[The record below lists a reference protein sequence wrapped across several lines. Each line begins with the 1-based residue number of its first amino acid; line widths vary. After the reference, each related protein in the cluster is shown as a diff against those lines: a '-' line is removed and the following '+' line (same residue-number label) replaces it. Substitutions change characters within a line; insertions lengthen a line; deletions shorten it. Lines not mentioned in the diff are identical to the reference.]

1 MTMRKVSL
9 VGITLA
15 LSAAFLWGTAGT
27 AQSFV
32 QGATAPYW
40 IGAFRLLVACLFFHL
55 LFFYRGASRQS
66 LKINERQQSE
76 NSSNR
81 SRRYWRYITIAGI
94 CMGLYNLTF
103 FAGIKATGIAIGTAT
118 TIGSAPIWAGLM
130 QAILLK
136 KSPSLLWW
144 LGTFCATAGGTW
156 MVLSQ
161 SSSWQINAG
170 GLLICLSAGFCY
182 ALYTLMSKKLVS
194 IDSPLTITK
203 HTFSI
208 AIFIAVPIAWILAGT
223 PTVSWVSIAVIF
235 YLGLLTTGVAYLLY
249 TQALKHISAP
259 TGVALGLIEP
269 IVAFFLAIV
278 VAHENV
284 NMFAIVGLCLI
295 LAGLWLVLKSEGR
308 VSKKPN

>member
-1 MTMRKVSL
+1 MTMKKISL

-15 LSAAFLWGTAGT
+15 LCAAFLWGTAGT

-40 IGAFRLLVACLFFHL
+40 IGAFRLLVACFFFHV
-55 LFFYRGASRQS
+55 LFFYRRANQQ
-66 LKINERQQSE
+66 LPKANEPQE
-76 NSSNR
+76 EDGSSKEATA
-81 SRRYWRYITIAGI
+81 YWLYIAIAGI

-130 QAILLK
+130 QAVILK

-161 SSSWQINAG
+161 SSSWQINMG

-208 AIFIAVPIAWILAGT
+208 AIFIALPIAWVLAGT

-284 NMFAIVGLCLI
+284 NRLAVIGLCLI
-295 LAGLWLVLKSEGR
+295 LAGLWLVLKSEGQQ
-308 VSKKPN
+308 KA

>member
-1 MTMRKVSL
+1 MTMKKISL

-15 LSAAFLWGTAGT
+15 LCAAFLWGTAGT

-55 LFFYRGASRQS
+55 LFFYRITNRQA
-66 LKINERQQSE
+66 LKVNEQQQTD
-76 NSSNR
+76 NSAKKSMI
-81 SRRYWRYITIAGI
+81 YWRYITIAGI

-130 QAILLK
+130 QSLLLK

-161 SSSWQINAG
+161 SSSWQINTG

-208 AIFIAVPIAWILAGT
+208 AIFIAVPIAWVLAGT
-223 PTVSWVSIAVIF
+223 PTVGWVSIAVIF

-284 NMFAIVGLCLI
+284 NMLAVIGLCLI
-295 LAGLWLVLKSEGR
+295 LAGLWLVLKSEGQQTA
-308 VSKKPN
+308 

>member
-1 MTMRKVSL
+1 MMMKKISL

-15 LSAAFLWGTAGT
+15 LCAAFLWGTAGT

-40 IGAFRLLVACLFFHL
+40 IGAFRLLVACFFFHV
-55 LFFYRGASRQS
+55 LFFYRRVSQQ
-66 LKINERQQSE
+66 LPNINKQQVSE
-76 NSSNR
+76 LSTVATT
-81 SRRYWRYITIAGI
+81 YWLHIVVAGI

-103 FAGIKATGIAIGTAT
+103 FAGIKTTGIAIGTAT

-130 QAILLK
+130 QAVILK
-136 KSPSLLWW
+136 KPPSLHWW

-161 SSSWQINAG
+161 SSRWQINTK

-194 IDSPLTITK
+194 IASPLIITK
-203 HTFSI
+203 HTFSV

-223 PTVSWVSIAVIF
+223 PTVSWVSVAVIL

-284 NMFAIVGLCLI
+284 NMLALVGLCLI
-295 LAGLWLVLKSEGR
+295 LAGLWLVLKSEGQQ
-308 VSKKPN
+308 KA

>member
-1 MTMRKVSL
+1 MTMKKVSL
-9 VGITLA
+9 VGISLA
-15 LSAAFLWGTAGT
+15 LCAAFLWGTAGT

-40 IGAFRLLVACLFFHL
+40 IGAFRLIVACLFFHL
-55 LFFYRGASRQS
+55 LFFYRTAKHARAQHKNLQNPPEQLPDSTH
-66 LKINERQQSE
+66 
-76 NSSNR
+76 
-81 SRRYWRYITIAGI
+81 YWLYIAIAGI

-130 QAILLK
+130 QAIVLK
-136 KSPSLLWW
+136 RSPSMLWW
-144 LGTFCATAGGTW
+144 IGTCCATAGGTW

-161 SSSWQINAG
+161 SQSWEINTG

-182 ALYTLMSKKLVS
+182 ALYTLMSKRLVS
-194 IDSPLTITK
+194 IASPLTITK
-203 HTFSI
+203 HTFSV
-208 AIFIAVPIAWILAGT
+208 AIFVAAPIAWVLAGM
-223 PTVSWVSIAVIF
+223 PTVSWVSIAVIL
-235 YLGLLTTGVAYLLY
+235 YLGLFTTGVAYLLY
-249 TQALKHISAP
+249 TQALKYISAP

-284 NMFAIVGLCLI
+284 NMLAVIGLCLI
-295 LAGLWLVLKSEGR
+295 LAGLGLVLRSEGQQ
-308 VSKKPN
+308 KT

>member
-1 MTMRKVSL
+1 MRQLEGHGWFFLKVA
-9 VGITLA
+9 VG
-15 LSAAFLWGTAGT
+15 
-27 AQSFV
+27 
-32 QGATAPYW
+32 
-40 IGAFRLLVACLFFHL
+40 
-55 LFFYRGASRQS
+55 
-66 LKINERQQSE
+66 
-76 NSSNR
+76 
-81 SRRYWRYITIAGI
+81 
-94 CMGLYNLTF
+94 
-103 FAGIKATGIAIGTAT
+103 
-118 TIGSAPIWAGLM
+118 
-130 QAILLK
+130 
-136 KSPSLLWW
+136 KS
-144 LGTFCATAGGTW
+144 
-156 MVLSQ
+156 
-161 SSSWQINAG
+161 IR

-308 VSKKPN
+308 ASKNLTKVIKANEDSSM